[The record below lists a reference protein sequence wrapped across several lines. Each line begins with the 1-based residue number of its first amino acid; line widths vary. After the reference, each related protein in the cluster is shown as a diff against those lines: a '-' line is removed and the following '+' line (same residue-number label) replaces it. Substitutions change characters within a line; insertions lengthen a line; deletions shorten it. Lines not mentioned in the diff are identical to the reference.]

1 MPSLIKALPAGLL
14 RRMLQPTLKFKPLSK
29 ALPAGLLQRML
40 QPTLKFKS
48 IMSPCVQHL
57 LLRLESFLSHLTDIQ
72 LNATNGTLF
81 LTVRHLLEVDITRVQ
96 ILLSL

>member
-1 MPSLIKALPAGLL
+1 MSSLV
-14 RRMLQPTLKFKPLSK
+14 K

-40 QPTLKFKS
+40 QPTLNFKP
-48 IMSPCVQHL
+48 IMSPSVQHL
-57 LLRLESFLSHLTDIQ
+57 LLRLESFLSHLTDIR

-81 LTVRHLLEVDITRVQ
+81 LTVRHLLEVDITKVP